1 MSTTVIRRLVS
12 KKKKR
17 FEWGDFDLDLS
28 YITDRIIAMGYPS
41 ENFESLYRNKMSDV
55 QHFLDELHTDHYKV
69 YNLCAERKYPHDK
82 FHGRVAEY
90 PFFDHQTP
98 SLELGFRFCFDV
110 VCIAHTHL
118 HQVQHIHEMP
128 TNDRMIIW
136 TNRQTM
142 WWQCTARQGRGG
154 RGRLSAST

>member
-1 MSTTVIRRLVS
+1 MSATVIRRLVS

-55 QHFLDELHTDHYKV
+55 QHCLDELHTDHYKV

-82 FHGRVAEY
+82 FHGRVAEF

-98 SLELGFRFCFDV
+98 SLELGFRFCFDL
-110 VCIAHTHL
+110 VCSSLTQTHSC
-118 HQVQHIHEMP
+118 
-128 TNDRMIIW
+128 R
-136 TNRQTM
+136 
-142 WWQCTARQGRGG
+142 
-154 RGRLSAST
+154 